1 MSSILF
7 KKDYLEKLA
16 PKERGRIAAIM
27 LVLFVL
33 SFWILLILSPTIMA
47 LLGFSIKASFL
58 IITYLVKLLIA
69 LIPILWTTLLVIFA
83 ACTLHFVFD
92 NWSYLKMLCPKKEEV
107 EETED
112 SDNADEKKVETRGRK
127 KGGKNAPKV
136 EEVADPKKDEPKQ
149 D

>member
-92 NWSYLKMLCPKKEEV
+92 NWSYLKMLCPKKEG
-107 EETED
+107 EEIED
-112 SDNADEKKVETRGRK
+112 SDNTDEKKVETRGRK
-127 KGGKNAPKV
+127 KGGKNASKV
-136 EEVADPKKDEPKQ
+136 EEVADPKKDETKQ